1 VVALRNVNLDSS
13 CFKVQEG
20 NKVEDDLM
28 AANLHFIMVGI
39 LEEEE
44 IIDQIMEVEII
55 LTYEEEDITLNLEG
69 INQVINVE
77 IA

>member
-1 VVALRNVNLDSS
+1 
-13 CFKVQEG
+13 
-20 NKVEDDLM
+20 
-28 AANLHFIMVGI
+28 
-39 LEEEE
+39 
-44 IIDQIMEVEII
+44 MEVEII

>member
-1 VVALRNVNLDSS
+1 VVALRNVNFDSS

-44 IIDQIMEVEII
+44 IID
-55 LTYEEEDITLNLEG
+55 
-69 INQVINVE
+69 
-77 IA
+77 